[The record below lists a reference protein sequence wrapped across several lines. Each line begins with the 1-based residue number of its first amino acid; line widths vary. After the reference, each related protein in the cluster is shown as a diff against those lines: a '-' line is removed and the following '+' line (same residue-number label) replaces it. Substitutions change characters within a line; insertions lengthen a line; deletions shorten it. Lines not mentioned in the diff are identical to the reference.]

1 MLSENTLFF
10 IQMFYFKYISSSEAT
25 VLLVWVYILY
35 YIESSCLVNAKKMSS
50 SICLFKASIGTV
62 SYP

>member
-1 MLSENTLFF
+1 
-10 IQMFYFKYISSSEAT
+10 MFYFKYISSSEAT